1 MGVMDC
7 HFIKK
12 LCCEMVRILKD
23 IGVDTSTMG
32 PITEE
37 LDLPFDY
44 DGVDYLATTVL
55 SGISNWS
62 ADLPQDAWAQQPW
75 YKGFHEFIQLLRQ

>member
-1 MGVMDC
+1 
-7 HFIKK
+7 
-12 LCCEMVRILKD
+12 MVRILKD
-23 IGVDTSTMG
+23 IGVDTCTLG

-44 DGVDYLATTVL
+44 DGVDFLARTVL

-62 ADLPQDAWAQQPW
+62 ANLPQDAWAQQPW